1 MELTERFT
9 AVETLYVLLDRGYTL
24 APKCRRS
31 LYEHRVGP
39 CWTTYAETL
48 LVSGGPGPLDE
59 DMREEVRA
67 HQPELLAAATVLAP
81 PIDWM
86 AFLVGRCRAGR
97 VPIHTLAA
105 NVASFMEKDPVE
117 YGPRL
122 EVIIGETLKD

>member
-31 LYEHRVGP
+31 LYEHKDGP

-48 LVSGGPGPLDE
+48 LVSGGPGLLDE
-59 DMREEVRA
+59 DMREEVRD
-67 HQPELLAAATVLAP
+67 HQPELLAAACVMAP

-86 AFLVGRCRAGR
+86 EFLVSRYCVGRL
-97 VPIHTLAA
+97 PLFTLAR
-105 NVASFMEKDPVE
+105 NVAGFMEKNPID

-122 EVIIGETLKD
+122 EVIIREALEN